1 MKTIISYFIIIT
13 LLFNC
18 KNKNED
24 AIINSKI
31 PLNSQ
36 LEVKDQ
42 TKEINADT
50 NINLCLKEKQD
61 FKIYKEL
68 DNKINIL
75 NKIDPGFYFAITK
88 KNFNDLFLKERIECV
103 SSARSERYTFSEIV
117 YNEKQNSEDIFLKIK
132 NLKKND
138 ENLNKYHDFFK
149 RGLVFILDSKK
160 NKITIISFNIFSDNS
175 LPKTTKKFF
184 LLNKNS
190 FEKVFMTTGIHSVE
204 DIFN

>member
-13 LLFNC
+13 LFFNC
-18 KNKNED
+18 NNKNEE

-75 NKIDPGFYFAITK
+75 NKIDPGFYFTITK

-103 SSARSERYTFSEIV
+103 SSARSEKYTFFEIV

-184 LLNKNS
+184 LLNEDS